1 MKPIEPAEI
10 SALLDG
16 ELSGQRADEVRRA
29 IAEDESLGQVY
40 EQLAALDG
48 DLKACAAQAAFRP
61 RVSIKAPS
69 PLGVHVLVMAV
80 LMLLVRLTV
89 RLLPFGLA
97 EVLELAVLALVVGWV
112 LTGLLRAAEEDRR
125 RLAGSTATD
134 PA

>member
-29 IAEDESLGQVY
+29 IAEDESLRQVY
-40 EQLAALDG
+40 EKLADLDG

-61 RVSIKAPS
+61 RVSIRAPS
-69 PLGVHVLVMAV
+69 ALGVRVLAMAA

-89 RLLPFGLA
+89 KLLPFGLA
-97 EVLELAVLALVVGWV
+97 EVLELAVLALVVGWL
-112 LTGLLRAAEEDRR
+112 LTGLLRASEEDRR
-125 RLAGSTATD
+125 RLAGGTA
-134 PA
+134 ANSA